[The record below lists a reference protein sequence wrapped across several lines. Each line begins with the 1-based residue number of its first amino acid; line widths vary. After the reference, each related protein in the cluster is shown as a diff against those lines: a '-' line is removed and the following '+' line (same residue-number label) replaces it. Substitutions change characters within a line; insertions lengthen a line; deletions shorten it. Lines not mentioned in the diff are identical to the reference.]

1 MHNVFPFG
9 FKGECGCL
17 LVLGEGE
24 GFGSRVDGAR
34 GSYLPLFLPPEFCRS
49 SSGSSSRN
57 ERSLFFSLGVEEVG
71 GIKMRR
77 RDGLSPR
84 AGG

>member
-34 GSYLPLFLPPEFCRS
+34 GSYLPLFFYLPNFVGAVQTRV
-49 SSGSSSRN
+49 RVM
-57 ERSLFFSLGVEEVG
+57 RDLFFFSEWKRWKG
-71 GIKMRR
+71 
-77 RDGLSPR
+77 
-84 AGG
+84 